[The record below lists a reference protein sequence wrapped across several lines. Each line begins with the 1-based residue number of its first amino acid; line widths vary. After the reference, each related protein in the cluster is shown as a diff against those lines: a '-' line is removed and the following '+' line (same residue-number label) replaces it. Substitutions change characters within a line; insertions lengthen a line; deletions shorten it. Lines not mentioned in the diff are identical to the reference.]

1 VQQPSPAVDARSATT
16 AGPSSA
22 FSSVAEVAFGLAS
35 CLRPT
40 DPLSL
45 IQVALAEAQR
55 NRRKPGEDL
64 RVWFFRALVRAYRD
78 TDRARDPLDGDPR
91 LDDTPDLY
99 LYARSAAAGDPM
111 DGPDPAAGLLERLGP
126 ERVVAALARLAEEYR
141 LVCSCYFLGNLSYVE
156 MAAVLEYPVGAVR
169 ARLHRGRRMLQKAL
183 WQVAGEDGLTPPPPR
198 EATP

>member
-1 VQQPSPAVDARSATT
+1 
-16 AGPSSA
+16 
-22 FSSVAEVAFGLAS
+22 VAEVAFGLAS
-35 CLRPT
+35 CLRPA

-45 IQVALAEAQR
+45 IQVALVEAQR
-55 NRRKPGEDL
+55 SQRTPGEDL

-78 TDRARDPLDGDPR
+78 TAPARDGDPR

-99 LYARSAAAGDPM
+99 LYARSAAAGVSM
-111 DGPDPAAGLLERLGP
+111 DGPDPAAGLLERLEP

-141 LVCSCYFLGNLSYVE
+141 LVCSCYFLGNLSYAE
-156 MAAVLEYPVGAVR
+156 MAVVLEYPVGTVR

-183 WQVAGEDGLTPPPPR
+183 WQVSGEDGLTPPPPR